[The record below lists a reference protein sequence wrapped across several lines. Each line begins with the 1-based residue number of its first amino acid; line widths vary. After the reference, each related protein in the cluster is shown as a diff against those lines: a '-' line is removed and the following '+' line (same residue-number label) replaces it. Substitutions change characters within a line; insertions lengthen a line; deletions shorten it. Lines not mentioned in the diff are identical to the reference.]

1 MRSCSAN
8 ILFATTLRKEL
19 NRLSLIFITGGARSG
34 KSAYAVELAKR
45 HGGRTAFIATAVA
58 GDDEMEQR
66 IQLHQASRPPAWTTV
81 EEPIKVAE
89 AISGVA
95 VNHQSIIV
103 DCLTLLVSNLIFAT
117 PQEPV
122 NPEHEQ
128 SILKAIKQIAE
139 TAKNTASTVIVISNE
154 LGMGIVPDNALARY
168 FRDVCGRANQLL
180 AAAADEVYVCFS
192 GIPVRIK

>member
-1 MRSCSAN
+1 
-8 ILFATTLRKEL
+8 L

-45 HGGRTAFIATAVA
+45 NGGKTAFIATAFA
-58 GDDEMEQR
+58 GDDEMKQR
-66 IQLHQASRPPAWTTV
+66 ILLHQASRPPEWTTI

-89 AISGVA
+89 AISGA
-95 VNHQSIIV
+95 TANHKTIIV
-103 DCLTLLVSNLIFAT
+103 DCLTLLVSNLIFDT
-117 PQEPV
+117 PSQDMV

-128 SILKAIKQIAE
+128 RILASIKRIAE
-139 TAKNTASTVIVISNE
+139 TAQNTDSTVIIISNE
-154 LGMGIVPDNALARY
+154 LGMGIVPENALARY
-168 FRDVCGRANQLL
+168 FRDVCGRANQLM